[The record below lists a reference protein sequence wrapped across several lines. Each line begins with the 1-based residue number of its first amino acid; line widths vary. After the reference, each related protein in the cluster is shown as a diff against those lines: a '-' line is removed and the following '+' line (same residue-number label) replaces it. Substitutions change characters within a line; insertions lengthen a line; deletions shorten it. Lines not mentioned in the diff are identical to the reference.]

1 MLCMKKELRPIEI
14 LLKFSTEA
22 TLHRKVHP
30 KLKSR
35 TSVQVWVPEAKKSSQ
50 FQNIAFCSFIT
61 NTKNTKNMS
70 KRTRNRQ
77 NIQLH
82 VWKVAGKQESPSGNK
97 PKTHEKGWLLRVLPW
112 RLERTASGRWDPE
125 EILLY
130 PSTINSTLSRWRRHS
145 RWLIIFWQREG
156 WGNCQLFLQNR
167 KRESEATRWESVG
180 EGRVGFL

>member
-82 VWKVAGKQESPSGNK
+82 VWKVAGKQESPSDQKHMKKAGYFEFFRGDLKGRLPGVGILKKSCFILRPLTPRFQDGGVIHDDWLFSDKGRGGEIVNFSFRSGNVK
-97 PKTHEKGWLLRVLPW
+97 ARLHGGNQLGKG
-112 RLERTASGRWDPE
+112 E
-125 EILLY
+125 
-130 PSTINSTLSRWRRHS
+130 
-145 RWLIIFWQREG
+145 
-156 WGNCQLFLQNR
+156 
-167 KRESEATRWESVG
+167 
-180 EGRVGFL
+180 

>member
-70 KRTRNRQ
+70 KRTRNIDKIFSYMYEKSQANRNHLQ
-77 NIQLH
+77 GTNQKHMKKAGYFEFFRGDLKGRLPGVGILKKSCFILRPLTPRFQDGGVIHDDWLFSDKGRGGEIVNFSFRTGNVKARLH
-82 VWKVAGKQESPSGNK
+82 SGNQLG
-97 PKTHEKGWLLRVLPW
+97 KG
-112 RLERTASGRWDPE
+112 E
-125 EILLY
+125 
-130 PSTINSTLSRWRRHS
+130 
-145 RWLIIFWQREG
+145 
-156 WGNCQLFLQNR
+156 
-167 KRESEATRWESVG
+167 
-180 EGRVGFL
+180 

>member
-50 FQNIAFCSFIT
+50 FENIAFCSFIT

-82 VWKVAGKQESPSGNK
+82 VWKVAGKQESPSDQKHMKKAGYFEFFRGDLKGRLPGVGILKKSCFILRPLTPRFQDGGVIHDDWLFSDKGRGGEIVNFSFRSGNVK
-97 PKTHEKGWLLRVLPW
+97 ARLHGGNQLGKG
-112 RLERTASGRWDPE
+112 E
-125 EILLY
+125 
-130 PSTINSTLSRWRRHS
+130 
-145 RWLIIFWQREG
+145 
-156 WGNCQLFLQNR
+156 
-167 KRESEATRWESVG
+167 
-180 EGRVGFL
+180 